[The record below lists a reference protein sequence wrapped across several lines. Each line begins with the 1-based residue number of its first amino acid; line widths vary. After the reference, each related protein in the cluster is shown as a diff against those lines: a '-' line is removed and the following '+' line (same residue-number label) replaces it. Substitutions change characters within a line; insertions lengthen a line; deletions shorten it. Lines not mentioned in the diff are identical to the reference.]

1 MKALF
6 VMPYN
11 RDLIH
16 AVSLP
21 LGILSIAT
29 YLNAN
34 GFEAKICDLSVSH
47 ENVVSVCKKY
57 QPDIVG
63 ISLCSVKHLDGAVH
77 ISKKLHKLGLT
88 VVWGGP
94 FCDVADAEFM
104 LKSGLPDYISL
115 SEGEG
120 TWLDIMQRLSEGRSL
135 DDCPGI
141 VYLKDGQAVRT
152 ADRTFLDL
160 TTLPDLDF
168 SLINVPAYRQYLYGC
183 DNLVYVYLS
192 KGCPCHCTF
201 CANQVSHRCQYR
213 RRSLAQFMR
222 EADVLVRQYGVNGLY
237 FSDELCFFNKEQLYE
252 VCDAFDA
259 SGLSFHW
266 GFQTRI
272 GLLGEAEF
280 RRVYQSGCRWVDFGV
295 ESGSKEQLR
304 IMKKAI
310 PYDKIEPTFRWC
322 EEAGLISLA
331 NFIIGLPHE
340 TEEQLRDTVALAS
353 RIHSTQNSFL
363 KFCISPNTE
372 MGKNAIRDGLMKR
385 PFRKLSDY
393 RRVDFFISR
402 IDNYSEIPRKELD
415 VIQSYFLWKAIFQ
428 KEYGKKEETRR
439 FDLFFKHIQTLFRRL
454 SFLDLRCRILT
465 LTEFVLLFA
474 RFFFDV
480 FFHPGIRK
488 KYDLK

>member
-1 MKALF
+1 MKVLF

-47 ENVVSVCKKY
+47 ANIVSVCREY

-77 ISKKLHKLGLT
+77 ISRKLHKLGLT

-94 FCDVADAEFM
+94 FCDVSDPEI
-104 LKSGLPDYISL
+104 LLNSGCPDYVSL

-120 TWLDIMQRLSEGRSL
+120 TWLEIMLRLSGGEPL
-135 DDCPGI
+135 DGCRGL
-141 VYLKDGQAVRT
+141 VYLRDGKTVRT
-152 ADRTFLDL
+152 EDREFLDL
-160 TTLPDLDF
+160 TLLPELDF
-168 SLINVPAYRQYLYGC
+168 SLVSVPSYRQYLYGC

-192 KGCPCHCTF
+192 KGCPARCTF
-201 CANQVSHRCQYR
+201 CTNQLSHRCQYR
-213 RRSLAQFMR
+213 RRSLEHFMH
-222 EADVLVRQYGVNGLY
+222 EAEVLVRQYGVNGLY
-237 FSDELCFFNKEQLYE
+237 FSDELCFFDKEQLYE

-259 SGLSFHW
+259 SGLAFHW

-272 GLLGEAEF
+272 GILGEAEF
-280 RRVYQSGCRWVDFGV
+280 RRAYASGCRWIDFGV

-304 IMKKAI
+304 IMKKGI
-310 PYDKIEPTFRWC
+310 PYDMIEPTFRWC
-322 EEAGLISLA
+322 EEAGIISLA

-340 TEEQLRDTVALAS
+340 TEAQLRDTISLAS

-363 KFCISPNTE
+363 KFCISPNTV
-372 MGKNAIRDGLMKR
+372 MGKEAIREGLMKH
-385 PFRKLSDY
+385 PFEKLSDY
-393 RRVDFFISR
+393 RKLDFFVSKT
-402 IDNYSEIPRKELD
+402 DNYSEIPTKELD
-415 VIQSYFLWKAIFQ
+415 VIQSYFLWKAIFR
-428 KEYGKKEETRR
+428 KDYGSDTHA
-439 FDLFFKHIQTLFRRL
+439 FDLMLKHIQTLFKRL
-454 SFLDLRCRILT
+454 SFLDPRCQILT
-465 LTEFVLLFA
+465 LTEFVFLFA
-474 RFFFDV
+474 RFFFDTY
-480 FFHPGIRK
+480 FHPRIRK
-488 KYDLK
+488 KYDLR